1 MSNFKPIRFGKYLI
15 LDKIATGGMAE
26 LFRAKIT
33 SVEGFEKLVAIKK
46 ILPNLTQ
53 DSNLV
58 DMFIDEAKLAA
69 MLTHQNIVQI
79 YDLGSME
86 GAYFIAMEYIHGK
99 DLRVVSNKSK
109 EKGLPLP
116 LEYAIYIT
124 SRICSGLD
132 YSHNLKDF
140 QGNPLK
146 LIHRDISPQNILVT
160 YEGDVKIV
168 DFGIA
173 KAARKTADTR
183 EGLIKGKVAYMSPE
197 QAAGKTIDHRSD
209 IFSTGILLYE
219 MITGVRMFEGDDVK
233 ILDKVRKADFQKA
246 ETIVSDLPA
255 EVSDILRQALAK
267 APSRRYKSCVAML
280 AHLED
285 CLSSFTVRPR
295 AEGLSHYMKA
305 LFAEEIAAEAA
316 ALLKIEAEVFSLKEE
331 GATDGKTKTL
341 HILEHI
347 EPVPTTKTTP
357 APSTH
362 RLWLGTWA
370 VAMVAAAIFLAVLF
384 KEKRVPTVSDDT
396 VVTSVKTAKI
406 PTPRAVAPAPSS
418 TETAKEPAPPE
429 PSQREEAMEA
439 LKQER
444 FATAAALF
452 EKALTDE
459 PGDKSKIAPPY
470 AQTLVGESI
479 SILESNP
486 KQAESLLKKAIELDP
501 TNAEAFYNLGKLY
514 TSKKEYAKA
523 IQAYDK
529 AIDLNPRSP
538 DAFFNLGFLYY
549 GKKDY
554 PKAEALF
561 LKVTE
566 LQPTYLDEAY
576 FNLAVVQNLQ
586 GKKEESIGNLER
598 ALEVNPNNDK
608 ARKYLL
614 YLRRTSKNAKETDH
628 LENKI
633 FSSARTGTP
642 LDHCRLRNSGQ
653 VHGADKQKTSFLG

>member
-1 MSNFKPIRFGKYLI
+1 MSNFEPIRFGKYLI

-53 DSNLV
+53 DSNLIN
-58 DMFIDEAKLAA
+58 MFIDEAKLAA

-86 GAYFIAMEYIHGK
+86 GAYFIAMEYIQGK
-99 DLRVVSNKSK
+99 DLSVLSNKSK

-116 LEYAIYIT
+116 LEYALYIT

-160 YEGDVKIV
+160 YEGEVKIV

-209 IFSTGILLYE
+209 IFSAGILLYE
-219 MITGVRMFEGDDVK
+219 MITGVRMFDGADLNV
-233 ILDKVRKADFQKA
+233 LDKVRNADFQKA
-246 ETIVSDLPA
+246 ETIVSELPA
-255 EVSDILRQALAK
+255 EVSEILRRALAR

-280 AHLED
+280 ADLEE
-285 CLSSFTVRPR
+285 CLSSFAVRPR

-316 ALLKIEAEVFSLKEE
+316 ALLKIEAEVSSLKEE
-331 GATDGKTKTL
+331 GASDGKTKTL

-347 EPVPTTKTTP
+347 ESVPPKKTAL

-370 VAMVAAAIFLAVLF
+370 VAMVAVAIVLAVLF
-384 KEKRVPTVSDDT
+384 KEKRVPKVVEDT
-396 VVTSVKTAKI
+396 VVTSVKNSDL
-406 PTPRAVAPAPSS
+406 PSPNAVSPAPVSA
-418 TETAKEPAPPE
+418 ETAKEPVPPE
-429 PSQREEAMEA
+429 PSNRDQAMEA
-439 LKQER
+439 LKKEQ

-452 EKALTDE
+452 EQALANE

-470 AQTLVGESI
+470 AQALVGESI

-486 KQAESLLKKAIELDP
+486 KQAESLLQKAIELDP

-529 AIDLNPRSP
+529 AIDLDPSSP
-538 DAFFNLGFLYY
+538 HAFFNLGFLYY
-549 GKKDY
+549 GRKDY
-554 PKAEALF
+554 SKAEALF

-566 LQPTYLDEAY
+566 LQPAYLDEAY

-586 GKKEESIGNLER
+586 GKKKESIGNLER
-598 ALEVNPNNDK
+598 ALEVNPNNDRAK
-608 ARKYLL
+608 KYLL
-614 YLRRTSKNAKETDH
+614 RLRRTSKNAKETNP

-633 FSSARTGTP
+633 FSIARTGTP

-653 VHGADKQKTSFLG
+653 VCGADKQKTSSLG

>member
-1 MSNFKPIRFGKYLI
+1 
-15 LDKIATGGMAE
+15 
-26 LFRAKIT
+26 
-33 SVEGFEKLVAIKK
+33 
-46 ILPNLTQ
+46 
-53 DSNLV
+53 
-58 DMFIDEAKLAA
+58 
-69 MLTHQNIVQI
+69 
-79 YDLGSME
+79 
-86 GAYFIAMEYIHGK
+86 
-99 DLRVVSNKSK
+99 
-109 EKGLPLP
+109 
-116 LEYAIYIT
+116 
-124 SRICSGLD
+124 
-132 YSHNLKDF
+132 
-140 QGNPLK
+140 
-146 LIHRDISPQNILVT
+146 
-160 YEGDVKIV
+160 
-168 DFGIA
+168 
-173 KAARKTADTR
+173 
-183 EGLIKGKVAYMSPE
+183 
-197 QAAGKTIDHRSD
+197 
-209 IFSTGILLYE
+209 
-219 MITGVRMFEGDDVK
+219 MITGVRMFDGADLNV
-233 ILDKVRKADFQKA
+233 LDKVRKADFQKA

-280 AHLED
+280 ADLEE

-370 VAMVAAAIFLAVLF
+370 VAMVAAAIVLAVLF
-384 KEKRVPTVSDDT
+384 KEKRVPTVFDDT

-439 LKQER
+439 LKHER